1 MSIRTYWTLCMV
13 HAGLF
18 LDKFYKD
25 RDGNVDMILTAVIA
39 GVMFAVAIP
48 IIYSV
53 LGGINYTTVDAAL
66 TGTPATNAS
75 QVLLTNLATFFTI
88 GPIYLVVVAA
98 VGIIAA
104 ILMLRGR

>member
-1 MSIRTYWTLCMV
+1 MRKLMKD
-13 HAGLF
+13 HA
-18 LDKFYKD
+18 
-25 RDGNVDMILTAVIA
+25 NVDMILTAVIA
-39 GVMFAVAIP
+39 GVMFAIAIP

-53 LGGINYTTVDAAL
+53 LAGIDYTSVDAGL

-75 QVLLTNLATFFTI
+75 NSVIANLNTFFTI

-104 ILMLRGR
+104 VLLLRGR

>member
-1 MSIRTYWTLCMV
+1 MKLRR
-13 HAGLF
+13 
-18 LDKFYKD
+18 LDD
-25 RDGNVDMILTAVIA
+25 DANVDMILTAVIA

-53 LGGINYTTVDAAL
+53 VGGMDYTTTDTALGGVWNATTENWA
-66 TGTPATNAS
+66 GPSPATNAS
-75 QVLLTNLATFFTI
+75 QSLLTNVGTFFTI

-104 ILMLRGR
+104 VLLLRGR